1 MPSKIQLDENL
12 WFLYICLQKSD
23 MKSIDFT
30 AVGAATSLKPPAA
43 RMRYT
48 RLRRQIESG
57 TLIGT
62 HGTPF
67 ASPAVPEETKK
78 CRGEFKKRKR
88 TIKKEEGTTSQ
99 FDNSDEEDKKIKN
112 ENSSSYESDSSTES
126 LTDESEDEMPLA
138 KLSKKHMAASPSTA
152 LLALRRMTPATPSYS
167 VAGSSVRGSQAG
179 HTTVGVAKFSKHPPD
194 LRAELAHHQKA
205 QAELQAL
212 IPTGRVE
219 LGQGHGGTWEAGE
232 QTGGFWSQRYDRLT
246 EQRLGMI
253 GGDVKPRKSV

>member
-67 ASPAVPEETKK
+67 SSPAIPEDEKK
-78 CRGEFKKRKR
+78 IKGTLKVSYAPLPGDFPLLTRPQKRKR
-88 TIKKEEGTTSQ
+88 TIKKEPSNEEP
-99 FDNSDEEDKKIKN
+99 EEDKKIKA
-112 ENSSSYESDSSTES
+112 EQSSGYESDSSGME
-126 LTDESEDEMPLA
+126 TDSEESEDEMPLA
-138 KLSKKHMAASPSTA
+138 KLIFC
-152 LLALRRMTPATPSYS
+152 R
-167 VAGSSVRGSQAG
+167 
-179 HTTVGVAKFSKHPPD
+179 
-194 LRAELAHHQKA
+194 
-205 QAELQAL
+205 
-212 IPTGRVE
+212 
-219 LGQGHGGTWEAGE
+219 WEAGRDGARVR
-232 QTGGFWSQRYDRLT
+232 T
-246 EQRLGMI
+246 
-253 GGDVKPRKSV
+253 

>member
-23 MKSIDFT
+23 VKSIDFT

-67 ASPAVPEETKK
+67 ASPAVPEEDKK
-78 CRGEFKKRKR
+78 VRGEAKKRKR
-88 TIKKEEGTTSQ
+88 TIKREEGVTQ
-99 FDNSDEEDKKIKN
+99 FDNYDEEDKKIKN
-112 ENSSSYESDSSTES
+112 EESSGYESDSSVESGTE
-126 LTDESEDEMPLA
+126 ESEDEMPLA
-138 KLSKKHMAASPSTA
+138 KLSKKHMATSPSTVPP
-152 LLALRRMTPATPSYS
+152 LPSIITPATPACLTTGS
-167 VAGSSVRGSQAG
+167 VLG
-179 HTTVGVAKFSKHPPD
+179 HTSVGAAKTQIYAPSLD
-194 LRAELAHHQKA
+194 RELAEHQRA

-219 LGQGHGGTWEAGE
+219 LAQEYGGSWGE
-232 QTGGFWSQRYDRLT
+232 GEPAGGFWSQRYDRQM
-246 EQRLGMI
+246 EERMGMV